1 MIDKL
6 NSAMRASEVAALT
19 KTLKIINAKV
29 VANSQVSKCALI
41 QESAAPIA
49 SAPQVQEHVDTADAD
64 IGDVDRS
71 FLQVGSLRS
80 KLSFLAK
87 APPPS
92 VVSEFSR
99 RDRAMKSL
107 AQRSSKLK
115 SPSLEALALRA
126 AADPLLKVKHGG
138 PLVLPPAAT

>member
-19 KTLKIINAKV
+19 KTLKISNAKV
-29 VANSQVSKCALI
+29 VANSQVSRCALI

-49 SAPQVQEHVDTADAD
+49 SASQVQEHVDTADAD

-87 APPPS
+87 APLLGCLGALQAGQGDDEPCPA
-92 VVSEFSR
+92 ELQAEEPDSR
-99 RDRAMKSL
+99 GA
-107 AQRSSKLK
+107 
-115 SPSLEALALRA
+115 RA
-126 AADPLLKVKHGG
+126 AGGRG
-138 PLVLPPAAT
+138 PLAEGAGTDPGLH